1 MKLSIDFEQTFA
13 LQAYGKAR
21 TEGIDEIGALL
32 LSISSDLLAFNFRE
46 TFVNAFDVRLLSA
59 LARDSRGL
67 SVCCLQVS
75 NKAAELLMRDNG
87 NEVCCG

>member
-1 MKLSIDFEQTFA
+1 MKLSIEFEQTFA

-46 TFVNAFDVRLLSA
+46 TFVNAFDVRLSSA

-67 SVCCLQVS
+67 SVSCLQVS
-75 NKAAELLMRDNG
+75 NKAAELLMRDMG